1 MFTKLVSVYR
11 DFSRDGRRADEVVK
25 ELMDLSVRLGIMDNK
40 LELAI
45 MKAFRT
51 EKMLDVELAKELF
64 HGRLKALG
72 SNRLGGIDPMTL
84 FTKPC
89 CQPHSGVCS
98 TGS

>member
-11 DFSRDGRRADEVVK
+11 EFSRDGRRADEVIK
-25 ELMDLSVRLGIMDNK
+25 ELMDLSGRLGIMDDK

-72 SNRLGGIDPMTL
+72 SDRLRGVDPATL
-84 FTKPC
+84 FTNVAGRAR
-89 CQPHSGVCS
+89 GVTC
-98 TGS
+98 GAD

>member
-1 MFTKLVSVYR
+1 MFTKLVSIYR
-11 DFSRDGRRADEVVK
+11 EFSRDGRRADEVVK
-25 ELMDLSVRLGIMDNK
+25 ELMDLSGRLGIMDDK

-72 SNRLGGIDPMTL
+72 TDRLGGVDPVTL
-84 FTKPC
+84 FVNTGC
-89 CQPHSGVCS
+89 RLHAEACS